1 MILMILNLKHPSD
14 KIKQLLKNPQMFVIK
29 YYKIIVDW
37 FINYSIYSNNNGN
50 FFLKK
55 LVFVFF

>member
-50 FFLKK
+50 FF
-55 LVFVFF
+55 